1 MQIFVILLLW
11 RPEAFFRLLVS
22 MTPDEV
28 AGLAAGIDSAIV
40 TFFSIRFRCLLY
52 MNIAAWDL
60 SRIKAAGEMAYGG
73 NWRNDMVT
81 QSQDLTSSG

>member
-1 MQIFVILLLW
+1 
-11 RPEAFFRLLVS
+11 

-28 AGLAAGIDSAIV
+28 AGLAAGMIDSAIV
-40 TFFSIRFRCLLY
+40 TFFSIRFRSLRC

-73 NWRNDMVT
+73 NWRNDMVA